1 MPARRRTEL
10 DLRDAGISTV
20 VWATG
25 YGRDY
30 SWLDVPVLDRRGEL
44 VQTRGVTAAPGLYVV
59 GLRFQ
64 SRRNSNFID
73 GVGHDARAVVDHL
86 TRRRRDSVR
95 VAV

>member
-1 MPARRRTEL
+1 M
-10 DLRDAGISTV
+10 
-20 VWATG
+20 
-25 YGRDY
+25 
-30 SWLDVPVLDRRGEL
+30 LDRRGEL